1 MSWETR
7 LTIGQQSINCAG
19 GDCKSFNLNYCAQC
33 SICNKAYIG
42 KTVQQLGR
50 RICQHRSQIQALST
64 STCINRDNIDN
75 TNTLAAHAIEHNVRT
90 KAGFN
95 SLYRFFILRYEEKE
109 KLTISEQFF
118 INKFRTYRPYGL
130 NTSNPNSINDR
141 LVLQT

>member
-1 MSWETR
+1 MSTETG
-7 LTIGQQSINCAG
+7 LGI
-19 GDCKSFNLNYCAQC
+19 NLNYCAQC
-33 SICNKAYIG
+33 ITCNKAYIG

-50 RICQHRSQIQALST
+50 RICQHRSQIQTLSK
-64 STCINRDNIDN
+64 STCINRDNIDD

-109 KLTISEQFF
+109 RLTISEQFF

-130 NTSNPNSINDR
+130 NTSNPIGVNDR